1 MFRGTALRSL
11 VCDDLRGLTEIGNE
25 TPILLAL
32 VRLVLDAQQ
41 PGRMDRNEGGGAVT
55 EPVRFAAHPRDG
67 HDASEQAA
75 RRSGAK
81 RDNRRRLDDRALL
94 IEPPFAALD
103 LVGVGAFVEAALAA
117 HLVLEVLD
125 RVGDESV
132 AACNAGSFQRR
143 VENTPGRPDEG
154 Q

>member
-11 VCDDLRGLTEIGNE
+11 VCDDLRGLTQIGNE

-41 PGRMDRNEGGGAVT
+41 PGRMDRDEGGGAVG
-55 EPVRFAAHPRDG
+55 EPVRFTAHLRDG

-81 RDNRRRLDDRALL
+81 RDDHRRLDDLLLL
-94 IEPPFAALD
+94 IEPPLATLD
-103 LVGVGAFVEAALAA
+103 LVGIGAFLYAP
-117 HLVLEVLD
+117 
-125 RVGDESV
+125 
-132 AACNAGSFQRR
+132 F
-143 VENTPGRPDEG
+143 
-154 Q
+154 